1 MSVEAV
7 AFGKSLKLATLST
20 RVGAHEGN
28 VGPLKSIGHTQE
40 YTVAVYSQGMAPA
53 NPVEIREG
61 GDTAPAPDGYKLVS
75 RGECW
80 VDGKKTK
87 VIAVRKK

>member
-7 AFGKSLKLATLST
+7 AFAKSLKLATLSQ
-20 RVGAHEGN
+20 RVAAHEGN
-28 VGPLKSIGHTQE
+28 VGPLSSIGHTQE
-40 YTVAVYSQGMAPA
+40 YSVAVYSQGMAPA

-61 GDTAPAPDGYKLVS
+61 DDNASAPDGYKLIA

-80 VDGKKTK
+80 LESKKVK
-87 VIAVRKK
+87 VMALRKK